1 MSEVSFNTEKKWNFA
16 QIPIQCKKVKSKY
29 SQHTLGKESKNASK
43 QKKILTCFLKKS
55 QLSDFQEKIDSFN
68 ALRISRTIF
77 DSLFVDTDK
86 TRKKMRKKSKKSKKK
101 LDLFERIWL
110 ILKQKEDKT
119 IDGVISIRR
128 LCTQ

>member
-77 DSLFVDTDK
+77 DSLFVD
-86 TRKKMRKKSKKSKKK
+86 RQNKKKNEKKIEKIEKKS
-101 LDLFERIWL
+101 
-110 ILKQKEDKT
+110 
-119 IDGVISIRR
+119 
-128 LCTQ
+128 